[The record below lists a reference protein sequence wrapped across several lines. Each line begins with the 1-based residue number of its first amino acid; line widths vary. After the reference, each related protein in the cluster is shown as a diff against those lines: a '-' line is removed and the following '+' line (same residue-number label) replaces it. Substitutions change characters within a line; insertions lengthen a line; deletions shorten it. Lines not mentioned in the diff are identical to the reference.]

1 MLDNPDSPD
10 AGSTGFAA
18 LGLHSS
24 VLDELT
30 KLGYSEPTPIQSEA
44 IPILLEGRDM
54 IGQAATGTGK
64 TAAFALPILQRM
76 AQAREEGSRPNGPT
90 ALVLAP
96 TRELAMQVS
105 QSFKDYGKP
114 VGARVVAVFGGQPIY
129 GQIKDIRRGVDVVV
143 ATPGRAL
150 DHIGRRTLDLS
161 TIEVVVLDEADEM
174 LDMGFAEDLEAILSE
189 LPSER
194 QTVLFSATMP
204 PRVNSIARSHL
215 TDPEIVKI
223 AKPKDDPDSLP
234 QVTQTVYTV
243 NRHHKPSALGRIL
256 DMEAPEAAIV
266 FCKTR
271 VIVDQLAETLNARGY
286 RAEALHGGMSQEQR
300 DRALGK
306 LKNRVSN
313 LLLATDV
320 AARGLDISHLTHVVN
335 FDVPTEPEA
344 YVHRIGR
351 VGRAGRQG
359 VAITLSEPREQRLI
373 KNIERVVKKKL
384 THADIPSV
392 DDLRARRFTITEK
405 SVLEAIASD
414 DNADYRAMAE
424 RLKDENDLNSFEIA
438 AAALRLLHEATAPET
453 DTSEIPTAKFRE
465 RPDFKNDRNGRGDYK
480 KDRPQRRNGKF
491 ANEGDR
497 TRLYVSGGKNTGMR
511 PKDLV
516 GAIAGE
522 AGVPGSEIGPIEIK
536 EKFSLVSVP
545 SGQVD
550 NVLAAMKGVNIRGKR
565 LTFRREKF

>member
-1 MLDNPDSPD
+1 MFDN
-10 AGSTGFAA
+10 
-18 LGLHSS
+18 LHSDL
-24 VLDELT
+24 LDGLT
-30 KLGYSEPTPIQSEA
+30 KLGYTEPTPIQAEA
-44 IPILLEGRDM
+44 IPLLLKGTDM

-64 TAAFALPILQRM
+64 TAAFALPILQRL
-76 AQAREEGSRPNGPT
+76 AEARDAGTRVDGPMG
-90 ALVLAP
+90 LILAP

-105 QSFKDYGKP
+105 QSLKDYGKP
-114 VGARVVAVFGGQPIY
+114 IGVRVVAVFGGQPIY

-161 TIEVVVLDEADEM
+161 TIEIVVLDEADEM
-174 LDMGFAEDLEAILSE
+174 LDMGFADDLEAILSE
-189 LPSER
+189 LPTER

-215 TDPEIVKI
+215 TDPEVIKI
-223 AKPKDDPDSLP
+223 AKPAQDPDSLP
-234 QVTQTVYTV
+234 KVTQTVYTV
-243 NRHHKPSALGRIL
+243 NRNHKPSALGRIL

-271 VIVDQLAETLNARGY
+271 VIVDQLAETLNGRGY

-373 KNIERVVKKKL
+373 KNIERVTKQKL
-384 THADIPSV
+384 TVADIPSAA
-392 DDLRARRFTITEK
+392 DLRSRRLGITEATVVEAM
-405 SVLEAIASD
+405 SVDQEPD
-414 DNADYRAMAE
+414 FVGMAE
-424 RLKDENDLNSFEIA
+424 RLKDDHGKNSFEIA
-438 AAALRLLHEATAPET
+438 VAALKLLHEATAPES
-453 DTSEIPTAKFRE
+453 DNADIPTAKFRDRHE
-465 RPDFKNDRNGRGDYK
+465 SGRGDFKKGRKGDFKNDRPNRG
-480 KDRPQRRNGKF
+480 GKF
-491 ANEGDR
+491 ERNANS

-522 AGVPGSEIGPIEIK
+522 AGVPGSQIGPIEIK
-536 EKFSLVSVP
+536 ESFSLVSVP
-545 SGQVD
+545 SDQVD
-550 NVLAAMKGVNIRGKR
+550 RVLDAMKGVNIRGKR
-565 LTFRREKF
+565 LTFRRERF

>member
-1 MLDNPDSPD
+1 MMFDN
-10 AGSTGFAA
+10 
-18 LGLHSS
+18 LHSDL
-24 VLDELT
+24 LDGLT
-30 KLGYSEPTPIQSEA
+30 KLGYTEPTPIQAEA
-44 IPILLEGRDM
+44 IPLLLKGTDM

-64 TAAFALPILQRM
+64 TAAFALPILQRL
-76 AQAREEGSRPNGPT
+76 AEARDAGTRVDGPMG
-90 ALVLAP
+90 LILAP

-105 QSFKDYGKP
+105 QSLKDYGKP
-114 VGARVVAVFGGQPIY
+114 IGVRVVAVFGGQPIY

-161 TIEVVVLDEADEM
+161 TIEIVVLDEADEM
-174 LDMGFAEDLEAILSE
+174 LDMGFADDLEAILSE
-189 LPSER
+189 LPTER

-215 TDPEIVKI
+215 TDPEVIKI
-223 AKPKDDPDSLP
+223 AKPVVDADEGPK
-234 QVTQTVYTV
+234 VTETLYTV
-243 NRHHKPSALGRIL
+243 TRHHKPAALGRIL

-271 VIVDQLAETLNARGY
+271 VIVDQLAENLNGRGY

-306 LKNRVSN
+306 LKNKVSN

-320 AARGLDISHLTHVVN
+320 AARGLDISHLSHVVN

-359 VAITLSEPREQRLI
+359 VAITLSEPRESRLV
-373 KNIERVVKKKL
+373 KNIERVTKRKM
-384 THADIPSV
+384 TAADIPSAK
-392 DDLRARRFTITEK
+392 DLRAHRLQITEAA
-405 SVLEAIASD
+405 VLKAIDSEAND
-414 DNADYRAMAE
+414 EFVAMIE
-424 RLKDENDLNSFEIA
+424 RLKDEHGHNTFKIA
-438 AAALRLLHEATAPET
+438 LAALRLLHEATAPET
-453 DTSEIPTAKFRE
+453 DDVEIPKAKQRD
-465 RPDFKNDRNGRGDYK
+465 RNDSNSYDRKGRKGDFKNDRPNRRG
-480 KDRPQRRNGKF
+480 GKF
-491 ANEGDR
+491 DNSNS
-497 TRLYVSGGKNTGMR
+497 TRLYVSGGKNAGMR

-522 AGVPGSEIGPIEIK
+522 AGVPGSDIGPIEIK
-536 EKFSLVSVP
+536 ESFSLVSVP
-545 SGQVD
+545 NDQADKVID
-550 NVLAAMKGVNIRGKR
+550 AMKGVNIRGKR
-565 LTFRREKF
+565 LTFRRERF